1 MYLIFTEKIN
11 LKNAFEV
18 PLNRMKDLQ
27 IFKEIDSEN
36 QWKIISS
43 TVDAQSKIYAFRVDS
58 VHHETFKILGG
69 LIRTDLDKQNQEN
82 LQENEEDKNNKKN
95 RQN

>member
-43 TVDAQSKIYAFRVDS
+43 TVDA
-58 VHHETFKILGG
+58 
-69 LIRTDLDKQNQEN
+69 
-82 LQENEEDKNNKKN
+82 
-95 RQN
+95 